1 MSLAIVEILVECN
14 SDDKFAIQGAM
25 QVTADRLRQKWAD
38 KRLWNAVFNSLPKK
52 KKLLTDL
59 KLAAK
64 VFYGNPAD
72 KSFEEKLRQVLQEQQ
87 KFSIKATQKAARE
100 YTDTLTEELFLADT
114 GFREI
119 LRGISKPRP
128 PEDPLAGGTSAG
140 KPAAACPPK
149 KVKATRPILPAE
161 QELQT
166 ALAAL
171 QKLPPKRI
179 PQPASMPKG
188 SHVPSISPNPRF
200 VGREDELKQ
209 LAVWL
214 KKGKKPVVIGQ
225 AASVDGMGGVGKTQ
239 LASEFAWR
247 YGKYFSGG
255 VFWLNFADPDLIPF
269 EIAACGDPVN
279 GSPLDVRVKR
289 VLLEWQSEIPRL
301 LIFDNCEDLHR
312 LAQWLPQKGGS
323 RVIVTTRQNNWDP
336 ALEVKSLLLGPLERQ
351 KSLALLRGYG
361 GILAKDD
368 RSPDLIAAELKDL
381 PLALHMAG
389 SLLGASLLR
398 INRKSF

>member
-1 MSLAIVEILVECN
+1 M
-14 SDDKFAIQGAM
+14 
-25 QVTADRLRQKWAD
+25 
-38 KRLWNAVFNSLPKK
+38 
-52 KKLLTDL
+52 
-59 KLAAK
+59 
-64 VFYGNPAD
+64 
-72 KSFEEKLRQVLQEQQ
+72 
-87 KFSIKATQKAARE
+87 
-100 YTDTLTEELFLADT
+100 
-114 GFREI
+114 
-119 LRGISKPRP
+119 
-128 PEDPLAGGTSAG
+128 
-140 KPAAACPPK
+140 
-149 KVKATRPILPAE
+149 
-161 QELQT
+161 
-166 ALAAL
+166 
-171 QKLPPKRI
+171 
-179 PQPASMPKG
+179 
-188 SHVPSISPNPRF
+188 
-200 VGREDELKQ
+200 
-209 LAVWL
+209 
-214 KKGKKPVVIGQ
+214 IGQ

-247 YGKYFSGG
+247 YGQYFSGG

-336 ALEVKSLLLGPLERQ
+336 ALEVESLLLGPLERQ

-368 RSPDLIAAELKDL
+368 RSLDLIAAELKDL

-389 SLLGASLLR
+389 SLLSASPLGIKPEDFLNELQQPGLFKR
-398 INRKSF
+398 TWRNDGKLSD